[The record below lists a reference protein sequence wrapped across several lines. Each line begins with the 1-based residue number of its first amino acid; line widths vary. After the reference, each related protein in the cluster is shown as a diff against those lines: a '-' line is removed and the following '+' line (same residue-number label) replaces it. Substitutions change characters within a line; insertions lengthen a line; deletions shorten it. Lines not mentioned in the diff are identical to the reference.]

1 MFRQCKP
8 LKRSSGRVQQSSF
21 VLLFHRCS
29 CREQAIFPLHLT
41 LQCTFSMSDTIF
53 VFETFEFVDQYFQL
67 FFFFFLILYNDF
79 LMPDKTMTMIT
90 ILLAFHLDGQQPL
103 LLWISIVLSENII
116 LCIYTIIR
124 ATIQDL
130 KFKMLVFWGRNLS
143 NFIGLVQHLIGVWML
158 LQVAV

>member
-1 MFRQCKP
+1 MSNK
-8 LKRSSGRVQQSSF
+8 
-21 VLLFHRCS
+21 VLLCFCFIVVRVGNRLFFHCIWRYS
-29 CREQAIFPLHLT
+29 AHSPCRIQ
-41 LQCTFSMSDTIF
+41 FSYSKHSNLSINISNF
-53 VFETFEFVDQYFQL
+53 